1 MLAAGCRNEE
11 AQQEKAEDYGLATYA
26 WDMGLRR
33 VSDSA
38 GALNGLVFSVLAVAA
53 VTGAIFGLRTFTP
66 VLSLGVLYVFA
77 VLPVAIGWG
86 LAYAVLVSIAS
97 MLAFNF
103 FFLPP
108 VHTLALSDSEN
119 WFALAVYLV
128 TAVVVSELAARARRR
143 AFEAEEREREAAEL
157 AEKTVEAEALRR
169 SDEAKTALLR
179 AVSHDLRSPLTA
191 IKAATEGLESTA
203 FNLGSADR
211 AELLTAIRLEAER
224 LDRLVANL
232 LDLSRLEVGAVNVNP
247 ELWSVDELV
256 GRALDA
262 LGLEATRVTVSL
274 PDQMP
279 VVEADAGQ
287 IERALVNLLENALK
301 FSLPDARV
309 SVSVDVQGSEVI
321 IAVRDQGVG
330 LAPEDLRTIFEPFQ
344 RGASGS
350 GRPGSGLGLAIVRGF
365 VQANRGRVW
374 AESDGRGAAFYLA
387 LPMVEAAVEIPT

>member
-1 MLAAGCRNEE
+1 M
-11 AQQEKAEDYGLATYA
+11 
-26 WDMGLRR
+26 
-33 VSDSA
+33 
-38 GALNGLVFSVLAVAA
+38 AVAA
-53 VTGAIFGLRTFTP
+53 VTVLIFGLKTFAP

-86 LAYAVLVSIAS
+86 LAFAVPVSIAS

-108 VHTLALSDSEN
+108 VHTFALRDSEN

-128 TAVVVSELAARARRR
+128 TGVVVSELAARARRR
-143 AFEAEEREREAAEL
+143 AVEAEEREREAAEL

-169 SDEAKTALLR
+169 SDAAKTALLR

-203 FNLGSADR
+203 FRLGSSER
-211 AELLTAIRLEAER
+211 AELLAAIRLEAER

-232 LDLSRLEVGAVNVNP
+232 LDLSRLEVGAVNVVP

-262 LGLEATRVTVSL
+262 LGLDATRVTVSL

-279 VVEADAGQ
+279 VVEVDAGQ

-301 FSLPDARV
+301 FSSPESHV
-309 SVSVDVQGSEVI
+309 SVSVDVEGGEVVV
-321 IAVRDQGVG
+321 AVRDHGVG
-330 LAPEDLRTIFEPFQ
+330 LPPEDLLTIFEPFQ
-344 RGASGS
+344 RGSSRS
-350 GRPGSGLGLAIVRGF
+350 GRPGAGLGLAIVRGF
-365 VQANRGRVW
+365 AQANRGRVW
-374 AESDGRGAAFYLA
+374 AESDGRGATFFLA
-387 LPMVEAAVEIPT
+387 LPTVEAAVGIPT

>member
-1 MLAAGCRNEE
+1 MR
-11 AQQEKAEDYGLATYA
+11 AERSFRE
-26 WDMGLRR
+26 RR
-33 VSDSA
+33 VA
-38 GALNGLVFSVLAVAA
+38 GILLSVVALAA
-53 VTGAIFGLRTFTP
+53 VTGAIFGLRTFAP
-66 VLSLGVLYVFA
+66 VLSLGVLYIFA

-86 LAYAVLVSIAS
+86 LAYAVPVSIAS

-128 TAVVVSELAARARRR
+128 TGVVVSELAARARRR
-143 AFEAEEREREAAEL
+143 AFEAEQREREAAEL

-169 SDEAKTALLR
+169 SDAAKTALLR

-191 IKAATEGLESTA
+191 IKAATEGLESNA
-203 FNLGSADR
+203 FRLGSAER

-224 LDRLVANL
+224 LDHLVANL
-232 LDLSRLEVGAVNVNP
+232 LDLSRLEVGAVNTSP

-262 LGLEATRVTVSL
+262 LGLDATRVTVSL

-279 VVEADAGQ
+279 VVEVDAGQ

-301 FSLPDARV
+301 FSPPETRV
-309 SVSVDVQGSEVI
+309 SVSVDVEDGEVVV
-321 IAVRDQGVG
+321 AVSDQGVG
-330 LAPEDLRTIFEPFQ
+330 LPPEELLTIFEPFQ
-344 RGASGS
+344 RGSGS
-350 GRPGSGLGLAIVRGF
+350 FERPGAGLGLAIVRGF
-365 VQANRGRVW
+365 AQANNGRVW
-374 AESDGRGAAFYLA
+374 ARSGGRDTSFFLA
-387 LPMVEAAVEIPT
+387 LPAAEAVVGIPT

>member
-1 MLAAGCRNEE
+1 MEFARWPSSRHDVNGVI
-11 AQQEKAEDYGLATYA
+11 
-26 WDMGLRR
+26 
-33 VSDSA
+33 VS
-38 GALNGLVFSVLAVAA
+38 VVAVAA
-53 VTGAIFGLRTFTP
+53 VTGAIYGLRTVAP

-86 LAYAVLVSIAS
+86 LLFAVPVSIAS

-108 VHTLALSDSEN
+108 VHTFALRDSEN

-128 TAVVVSELAARARRR
+128 TGVVVSELAARARRR
-143 AFEAEEREREAAEL
+143 AVEAEEREREAAKL

-169 SDEAKTALLR
+169 SDAAKTALLR

-203 FNLGSADR
+203 FRLGSAER
-211 AELLTAIRLEAER
+211 AELLAAIRLEAER

-232 LDLSRLEVGAVNVNP
+232 LDLSRLEVGAVNANP

-262 LGLEATRVTVSL
+262 LGLDATRVTVSL
-274 PDQMP
+274 PEQVP
-279 VVEADAGQ
+279 LVEVDAGQ

-301 FSLPDARV
+301 FSSPEDRV
-309 SVSVDVQGSEVI
+309 SVSVDAGEGEVI
-321 IAVRDQGVG
+321 VAVRDQGSG
-330 LAPEDLRTIFEPFQ
+330 LRREDLESIFEPFQ
-344 RGASGS
+344 RGSAGS
-350 GRPGSGLGLAIVRGF
+350 GRAGAGLGLAIVRGF
-365 VQANRGRVW
+365 AQANGGRVW
-374 AESDGRGAAFYLA
+374 AESEGHGATFFLA
-387 LPMVEAAVEIPT
+387 LPTVESALGIPA

>member
-1 MLAAGCRNEE
+1 M
-11 AQQEKAEDYGLATYA
+11 D
-26 WDMGLRR
+26 LRR
-33 VSDSA
+33 GPHSRGD
-38 GALNGLVFSVLAVAA
+38 LNGLVFSALAVAA
-53 VTGAIFGLRTFTP
+53 VTGAIFGLRTFAP

-86 LAYAVLVSIAS
+86 LAYAVPVSIAS

-128 TAVVVSELAARARRR
+128 TAVVVSDLAARARRR
-143 AFEAEEREREAAEL
+143 AFEAEEREREAAAL

-203 FNLGSADR
+203 FQLGSADR

-232 LDLSRLEVGAVNVNP
+232 LDLSRLEVGAVNASP

-262 LGLEATRVTVSL
+262 LGLDATRVTVSL

-279 VVEADAGQ
+279 VVNVDAGQ

-301 FSLPDARV
+301 FSSPEARV
-309 SVSVDVQGSEVI
+309 SISIDVDGSEVVV
-321 IAVRDQGVG
+321 AVRDQGVG
-330 LAPEDLRTIFEPFQ
+330 LPPEDLSTIFEAFQ
-344 RGASGS
+344 RGSRSS
-350 GRPGSGLGLAIVRGF
+350 GRPGAGLGLAIVRGF

-374 AESDGRGAAFYLA
+374 AESDGRGAVFFLA
-387 LPMVEAAVEIPT
+387 LPAVEAAVGIPT

>member
-1 MLAAGCRNEE
+1 MEF
-11 AQQEKAEDYGLATYA
+11 
-26 WDMGLRR
+26 RR
-33 VSDSA
+33 WPYWRGTVS
-38 GALNGLVFSVLAVAA
+38 GLVFSTLAVAG
-53 VTGAIFGLRTFTP
+53 VTVAIFGLRTVAP
-66 VLSLGVLYVFA
+66 VLSLGVLYIFA

-86 LAYAVLVSIAS
+86 LAFAVPVSIAS

-108 VHTLALSDSEN
+108 VHTFRLADSEN

-128 TAVVVSELAARARRR
+128 TGVVVSELAARARRR
-143 AFEAEEREREAAEL
+143 AVEAEEREQEAAEL

-169 SDEAKTALLR
+169 SDAAKTALLR

-203 FNLGSADR
+203 FRLGSSER
-211 AELLTAIRLEAER
+211 AELLAAIRLEAER

-232 LDLSRLEVGAVNVNP
+232 LDLSRLEVGAVNASP

-262 LGLEATRVTVSL
+262 LGLDATRVTVSL

-279 VVEADAGQ
+279 VVEVDAGQ

-301 FSLPDARV
+301 FSSPESRV
-309 SVSVDVQGSEVI
+309 SVSVDVEGGEVI
-321 IAVRDQGVG
+321 VAVGDQGVG
-330 LAPEDLRTIFEPFQ
+330 LPPEDLVTIFEPFQ
-344 RGASGS
+344 RGSASS
-350 GRPGSGLGLAIVRGF
+350 GRPGAGLGLAIVRGF
-365 VQANRGRVW
+365 AQANRGRAW
-374 AESDGRGAAFYLA
+374 AESDGRGATFLLA
-387 LPMVEAAVEIPT
+387 LPTVEAAVGIPT